1 MKPCAR
7 ISVNQTNLYVRF
19 ARVGRFSRFDVVL
32 DSFRQAFL
40 LATWDESHRGWALPI
55 ERLNSVRQWCIQT
68 FGESNVL
75 VQEDTTSRIK
85 TQEPIFSQL

>member
-1 MKPCAR
+1 MKPYAR
-7 ISVNQTNLYVRF
+7 IVLNRTHLFVRF
-19 ARVGRFSRFDVVL
+19 ERVGRFTRFDVIL

-40 LATWDESHRGWALPI
+40 LATWDESHRGWSLPI
-55 ERLNSVRQWCIQT
+55 ERLNNVREWCNQT
-68 FGESNVL
+68 FGENNVF